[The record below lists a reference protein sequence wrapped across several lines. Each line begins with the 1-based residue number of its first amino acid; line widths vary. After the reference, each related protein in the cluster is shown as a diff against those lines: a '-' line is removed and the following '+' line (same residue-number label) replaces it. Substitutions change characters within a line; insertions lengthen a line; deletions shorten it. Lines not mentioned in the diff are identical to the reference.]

1 MRYLLLTTLLLV
13 PATARGEAPLD
24 TDWFETHI
32 RPVLVKHC
40 YECHSTESG
49 TPKGG
54 LLLDT
59 RNAMREGGDSGPAV
73 VPGDVDASLL
83 LEALRYESYEMPPSG
98 KLPDEVI
105 AKFEQWIARG
115 AVDPRDTPPAAATST
130 KPAAIDWDAAAQFWA
145 FQPPQRHDPPTTGTP
160 TANRIDAFVQARL
173 ADAGLAPNSTAD
185 RHVLIRRLTYDL
197 TGLPPTPEEVDA
209 FVHDES
215 PQAYEQLVDRLLAS
229 PHFGERWAA
238 LWLDVAR
245 YAEDQAHIV
254 GNNKSLF
261 YPNAWMY
268 RDWLIQAF
276 NDDIP
281 YDEFVRLQL
290 AADLIH
296 PDDQSSHVALGFIG
310 LGPKY
315 YRRGAPEVMA
325 DEWEDRVD
333 VVGRGL
339 LGLTVACARCHDH
352 KYDPI
357 PTSDYYALAGI
368 FASTRMFNRPLTDEA
383 EKNKDGQAKDPEQ
396 SIHVVREGTPKDIA
410 VMIRGD
416 VNRRGDVVPRHFL
429 SVLEHGSPKPF
440 TEGSGRQQLAEAI
453 ASPDNP
459 LTARVIVNR
468 IWHQYFGRGLVG
480 TPSNFGTL
488 GEAPTH
494 PQLLD
499 DLAARFVEQGWSLKW
514 LHHEI
519 VTSETYRQA
528 SSLRV
533 DCMEVDPDNRL
544 LWRMPRR
551 RMSVEQWRDGILAAT
566 GRLSLSVGGPSITP
580 SEPDEQRRTVYS
592 ERSRFQLN
600 PMLAM
605 FDFPDPNAHSGR
617 RVETTTPLQKL
628 FVINSPFMVQQ
639 ATWLVERAASD
650 AGDDPAARIDHMYR
664 LLYGRAP
671 TEDERT
677 LAVAFTAQDAAEEES
692 TDGPDRWQQL
702 AQVLLASNELLF
714 LD

>member
-1 MRYLLLTTLLLV
+1 MKHVLILILFFGSPL
-13 PATARGEAPLD
+13 AARGGTQVDA
-24 TDWFETHI
+24 DWFEKHI

-40 YECHSTESG
+40 YECHSTG
-49 TPKGG
+49 ADTPQGG

-73 VPGDVDASLL
+73 IPGDVDGSLL

-98 KLPDEVI
+98 RLPDEVI
-105 AKFEQWIARG
+105 AKFETWIAKG
-115 AVDPRDTPPAAATST
+115 AVDPRDGPTGTTSSA
-130 KPAAIDWDAAAQFWA
+130 KPAAIDWEAAADFWA
-145 FQPPQRHDPPTTGTP
+145 FQPPQRHEPPATP
-160 TANRIDAFVQARL
+160 ADAISSNPIDAFVQTRL
-173 ADAGLAPNSTAD
+173 AEEGLSPNPPAD
-185 RHVLIRRLTYDL
+185 RRVIIRRLTYDL

-209 FVHDES
+209 FVSVDS
-215 PQAYEQLVDRLLAS
+215 PQAYDQLVERLLAS

-238 LWLDVAR
+238 MWLDVAR

-276 NDDIP
+276 NNDLP

-296 PDDQSSHVALGFIG
+296 PEDTSSHVALGYLG

-357 PTSDYYALAGI
+357 PTSDYYALAGV
-368 FASTRMFNRPLTDEA
+368 FASTEMFNRPLTDEA
-383 EKNKDGQAKDPEQ
+383 EANKDGQAKEPDQ
-396 SIHVVREGTPKDIA
+396 AIHIVREGKPEDIA

-429 SVLEHGSPKPF
+429 SVLEDGSPRPF
-440 TEGSGRQQLAEAI
+440 GEGSGRRQLAESI
-453 ASPDNP
+453 ASADNP

-468 IWHQYFGRGLVG
+468 IWAQYFGRGLVG
-480 TPSNFGTL
+480 TPSNFGLL

-499 DLAARFVEQGWSLKW
+499 DLAARFMEQGWSLKW
-514 LHHEI
+514 LHREI
-519 VTSETYRQA
+519 VTSATYRQ
-528 SSLRV
+528 SSAQREEA
-533 DCMEVDPDNRL
+533 MAADPANRL

-551 RMSVEQWRDGILAAT
+551 RMSVEQWRDSILTAS
-566 GRLSLSVGGPSITP
+566 GRLADSVGGPSIVP
-580 SEPDEQRRTVYS
+580 SDPQEQRRTVYS
-592 ERSRFQLN
+592 GRSRFQLN
-600 PMLAM
+600 AMLAM

-639 ATWLVERAASD
+639 ATWLVERANAD
-650 AGDDPAARIDHMYR
+650 VGEEPAARIDRLYR

-671 TEDERT
+671 TDDELT
-677 LAVAFTAQDAAEEES
+677 LAVDFTSAAS

-714 LD
+714 ID